1 MKTYIMPDGNVYHKS
16 TVTCVS
22 FSSLT
27 AYLGLA
33 DDEVDAVCDIGFST
47 VSWGDADY
55 TLVNSDYALKCIING
70 LIAYYD
76 ELIDK
81 AGGLD
86 FSIPERTLTTEQMGI
101 REEEL
106 RTKYWEIVERNDYID
121 LEG

>member
-16 TVTCVS
+16 TVSCVS

-27 AYLGLA
+27 AYLGLT
-33 DDEVDAVCDIGFST
+33 DNEVDAVCDMGFST

-55 TLVNSDYALKCIING
+55 TLVNSDYALKCIIDG

-76 ELIDK
+76 EYYDELNDK
-81 AGGLD
+81 AGGLNLTI
-86 FSIPERTLTTEQMGI
+86 SERTLS
-101 REEEL
+101 EEEL

>member
-27 AYLGLA
+27 AYLGLT
-33 DDEVDAVCDIGFST
+33 DDEVQAICDYGFSN

-55 TLVNSDYALKCIING
+55 TLIGNNFALECIVSG
-70 LIAYYD
+70 LLSYYD
-76 ELIDK
+76 ETDTE
-81 AGGLD
+81 
-86 FSIPERTLTTEQMGI
+86 PRVTEQ
-101 REEEL
+101 EV